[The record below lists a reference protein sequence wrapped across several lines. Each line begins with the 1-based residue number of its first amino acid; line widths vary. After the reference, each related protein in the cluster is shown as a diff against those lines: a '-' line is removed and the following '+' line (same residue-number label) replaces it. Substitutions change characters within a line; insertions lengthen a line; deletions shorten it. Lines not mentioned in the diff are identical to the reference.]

1 MKEKINKFKEKMK
14 NIGNNIK
21 EKLNKISFMKKL
33 MDAAK
38 THRFVLSMVFFC
50 VTVLALIL
58 GATLGMKEFVVQVCV
73 LMIIETLMAVLLHR
87 TELWVHGILLVAQ
100 IVAGVVINRL
110 PLVILC
116 MVAYIAATITLQFA
130 FEKKVEDKKIEEKN
144 E

>member
-1 MKEKINKFKEKMK
+1 MKEKINKCKEKMK
-14 NIGNNIK
+14 NIVNNIK
-21 EKLNKISFMKKL
+21 EKLNKIDFLKKL
-33 MDAAK
+33 IGAAK

-58 GATLGMKEFVVQVCV
+58 GATLGMHEFVVQVCV

-100 IVAGVVINRL
+100 IVAGVVIDRL

-116 MVAYIAATITLQFA
+116 LIAYIAATITLQFA
-130 FEKKVEDKKIEEKN
+130 FEKKAEEKL
-144 E
+144 EEQHE